1 MFTSMRLSSPRLL
14 SLFLLIAI
22 AASGLSQEHRAAAN
36 IETDLLS
43 SEVSVQSPTRL
54 LKRPPAKYDL
64 SRIGHRGIGS
74 GMNFFTFDRERE
86 MGKQLSQAAEATMK
100 LFNDSVVYEY
110 VNRIAQNIAINSD
123 LKVPLVLKIVADDQ
137 VNAFS
142 LPGGYVYVT
151 TGLLNEADN
160 EAQIAGV
167 IGHEV
172 AHIAARHGTRT
183 VSKATFWAS
192 ILRTA
197 AVISP
202 GGAIAEFPKI
212 VGADFSANVLFAKME
227 RGAEDEADLLAVEY
241 AYSAGYDPVE
251 YAVMFEKVK
260 ALQKSKPS
268 AVARMFESHPATES
282 RIRKVQRVIE
292 DYLPDRD
299 QYMVTSSG
307 FDDMQTRMRG
317 ILDGRIPAAMQPAA
331 RPVLKKRSK
340 WDPPQ

>member
-1 MFTSMRLSSPRLL
+1 
-14 SLFLLIAI
+14 
-22 AASGLSQEHRAAAN
+22 
-36 IETDLLS
+36 
-43 SEVSVQSPTRL
+43 
-54 LKRPPAKYDL
+54 
-64 SRIGHRGIGS
+64 
-74 GMNFFTFDRERE
+74 MNFFTLDRERE
-86 MGKQLSQAAEATMK
+86 MGKQLSRAAETTMK
-100 LFNDSVVYEY
+100 LFNDSEVYEY
-110 VNRIAQNIAINSD
+110 VNRITQNIALNSD
-123 LKVPLVLKIVADDQ
+123 LKVPLVLKIVNDDQ

-197 AVISP
+197 AVMSP
-202 GGAIAEFPKI
+202 GGAVAEFPKI
-212 VGADFSANVLFAKME
+212 VGADFSANLLFARMQ

-241 AYSAGYDPVE
+241 AYAAGYDPAE
-251 YAVMFEKVK
+251 YVVLFEKVK

-268 AVARMFESHPATES
+268 VVTKMFESHPATES

-292 DYLPDRD
+292 DYLPARD
-299 QYMVTSSG
+299 QYLVTSSS
-307 FDDMQTRMRG
+307 FEEMQARMRA
-317 ILDGRIPAAMQPAA
+317 ILDGRILAAEQPQK

-340 WDPPQ
+340 WDPPE